1 MSVTDLLVAAEKRID
16 NLTDTIIELRA
27 DLEKQRNVAVK
38 YALIVE
44 QFQKLLGV
52 YTTTAALSKVAVLM
66 REESVVD
73 AEIASLRA
81 ELAAANKAV
90 EELNKRSESYELEL
104 AGYRLAL
111 QRLQEMLTA
120 HPEKEQE

>member
-1 MSVTDLLVAAEKRID
+1 MSALDELLDLDNWRNDTSCYPSTAWYFTGDIDPKEAVAEW
-16 NLTDTIIELRA
+16 
-27 DLEKQRNVAVK
+27 
-38 YALIVE
+38 
-44 QFQKLLGV
+44 
-52 YTTTAALSKVAVLM
+52 
-66 REESVVD
+66 EEW
-73 AEIASLRA
+73 RA
-81 ELAAANKAV
+81 ELATANRAV